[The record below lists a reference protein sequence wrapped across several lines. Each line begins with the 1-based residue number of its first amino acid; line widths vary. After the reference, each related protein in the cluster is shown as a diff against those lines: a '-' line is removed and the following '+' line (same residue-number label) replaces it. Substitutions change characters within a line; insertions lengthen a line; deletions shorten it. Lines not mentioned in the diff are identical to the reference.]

1 MKIVFWTTV
10 ISALAATGFA
20 KILISMVEEWVKNLR

>member
-1 MKIVFWTTV
+1 MRFLFWTSV

-20 KILISMVEEWVKNLR
+20 KLLISMVEDWVKTIR

>member
-1 MKIVFWTTV
+1 MKILFWTTV

-20 KILISMVEEWVKNLR
+20 KLLISAIEEWVKNLR